1 MKKGTPSTGGALS
14 DVDTRPSVADP
25 EVRRSASRPAWP
37 HDNACSGQVSPLVFL
52 QSFDEGHAVPFLG
65 QRLLHQFGLGLRGEA
80 ADRLVTVE
88 VGGERVSL
96 GGRRDAVRHIAG
108 EIL

>member
-14 DVDTRPSVADP
+14 DVNTRPSVADP
-25 EVRRSASRPAWP
+25 EVRRSASRPARP
-37 HDNACSGQVSPLVFL
+37 HDNSISGQVSLLLFA
-52 QSFDEGHAVPFLG
+52 QGFDEGHAVPFLS
-65 QRLLHQFGLGLRGEA
+65 QRLLHQFGLSLRGEA

-96 GGRRDAVRHIAG
+96 GGRRDDVCHI
-108 EIL
+108 